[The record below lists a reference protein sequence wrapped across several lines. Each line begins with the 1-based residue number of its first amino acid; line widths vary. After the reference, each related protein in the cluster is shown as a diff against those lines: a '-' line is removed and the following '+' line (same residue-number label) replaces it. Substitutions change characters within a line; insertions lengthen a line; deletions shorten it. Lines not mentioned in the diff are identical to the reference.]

1 MARLS
6 AEELRAALAGLPGW
20 EEAGDAIEREFS
32 FRTFRQAMA
41 FANAVADIAHAARHH
56 PDILIRYNRVRLTLS
71 THDEGGV
78 TEQDIAFARAAD
90 AAQGQGQGQGQA

>member
-6 AEELRAALAGLPGW
+6 DEELRAALAGLPDW
-20 EEAGDAIEREFS
+20 ARAGDAVEREFT

-41 FANAVADIAHAARHH
+41 FANAVAEIAHEAHHH

-78 TEQDIAFARAAD
+78 TEKDIAFARAAD
-90 AAQGQGQGQGQA
+90 AAYG